1 MTTQFDRVY
10 HGLSTE
16 SGKFRVAASGMAWR
30 GEDAAENVIAM
41 SSTDIKWARWL
52 RVARGFQ
59 LRVGLKDR
67 RREVFDGFE
76 RDDQDK
82 LSGLLK
88 QHFSITLEAEDV
100 SFRGWNWG
108 ATDFRGDEL
117 AFVVGNKTA
126 FELPLQ
132 HVANSNIA
140 GRTEVSL
147 EFVAPSDSAG
157 KKPSK
162 GHPDEMVEIRFFVPG
177 QSTRVRGSDAGSN
190 KSDAEEEDGDVSAAQ
205 AFHDTIKEKAELGHV
220 SGDIILS
227 FEEVLVLTP
236 RGRYDVDMFPD
247 FLRLRGKTYDYKIV
261 YTSISRL
268 FLLPKDDLHILFILG
283 LDIPIRQGQTRYQ
296 YLVMQF
302 SREEEITAEL
312 NMTEEEIAKFDRLEK
327 HYEKPTFEVVSSV
340 FRALSNKKI
349 ISAGS
354 FQRHVPIARNNGH
367 PGLKA
372 NLKAVQGDLF
382 MLDKFIF
389 FVSKQPVL
397 IEISDIH
404 QVVFSRVGAVIAT
417 ARTFDMQIVT
427 NHGPEYT
434 FTSINKEEH
443 EPTDAYLK
451 DKKVRVK
458 NEMLPEGDLLLAAAG
473 DDSDEEMQSVA
484 SDDDEEPRVRRTGDD
499 DDDSEDDEDFHAS
512 SSDEGSPTESSSG
525 SEGGATASDASGD
538 RDMVKK
544 RPKKSKAKAK
554 AKASSVKEDDKT
566 ASPAKKKK
574 KAAARGEDD
583 RDRRGD
589 GDGDGGRD
597 GDERPKKA
605 KAKPSSKAKKGGAD
619 ADDAMEVDSEPEKPA
634 PKPKPKPKPVT
645 KASKGTADDEP
656 AKKKQ
661 KKAGGD

>member
-10 HGLSTE
+10 HGVSTE
-16 SGKFRVAASGMAWR
+16 PGKFRIASSGMAWR
-30 GEDAAENVIAM
+30 GEDAENVVAM
-41 SSTDIKWARWL
+41 SSGDIKWVRWL

-59 LRVGLKDR
+59 LRVGMKDR

-76 RDDQDK
+76 RDDHDK
-82 LSGLLK
+82 LASLLK
-88 QHFSITLEAEDV
+88 QHFSVTLETEDV

-108 ATDFRGDEL
+108 VTDFRGDEL
-117 AFVVGNKTA
+117 AFVVGNKTS

-132 HVANSNIA
+132 YVANSNIA

-147 EFVAPSDSAG
+147 EFMTPSDSAG

-162 GHPDEMVEIRFFVPG
+162 GQPDEMVEIRFFVPG
-177 QSTRVRGSDAGSN
+177 QSMRTRGSDAGSN
-190 KSDAEEEDGDVSAAQ
+190 KSEAEDDGGDDVSAAQ
-205 AFHDTIKEKAELGHV
+205 AFHDAIKDKAELGHV

-283 LDIPIRQGQTRYQ
+283 LNIPIRQGQTRYQ

-312 NMTEEEIAKFDRLEK
+312 NMSEEEIAKFDRLKK
-327 HYEKPTFEVVSSV
+327 HYEDPTFEVVSSV
-340 FRALSNKKI
+340 FRALSKKKI
-349 ISAGS
+349 ISAGT
-354 FQRHVPIARNNGH
+354 FQSRNGH

-382 MLDKFIF
+382 MLEKFIF

-404 QVVFSRVGAVIAT
+404 QVVFSRLGAGIAT
-417 ARTFDMQIVT
+417 ARTFDMQIIT
-427 NHGPEYT
+427 KHGPEYT

-458 NEMLPEGDLLLAAAG
+458 NEMVPDGDLLLAAAG
-473 DDSDEEMQSVA
+473 DESDEEMQSVA
-484 SDDDEEPRVRRTGDD
+484 SDDDEEPRVRRTGDND
-499 DDDSEDDEDFHAS
+499 DDDSEDDEDFRAS
-512 SSDEGSPTESSSG
+512 SSDEGSPTESSSD

-538 RDMVKK
+538 RDMMRKG
-544 RPKKSKAKAK
+544 PKKKAK
-554 AKASSVKEDDKT
+554 AKASAKDGDKAPT
-566 ASPAKKKK
+566 KKKK
-574 KAAARGEDD
+574 KVDGGGEGEDND
-583 RDRRGD
+583 KVPTKKKKKV
-589 GDGDGGRD
+589 DGGGEGED
-597 GDERPKKA
+597 NDEKPKKA
-605 KAKPSSKAKKGGAD
+605 VSRSKGNNT
-619 ADDAMEVDSEPEKPA
+619 DDPMEVDSEPERPA
-634 PKPKPKPKPVT
+634 PNPKPKPKPKPVT
-645 KASKGTADDEP
+645 KAPKGEGDEP
-656 AKKKQ
+656 ARKKQ
-661 KKAGGD
+661 KKVED